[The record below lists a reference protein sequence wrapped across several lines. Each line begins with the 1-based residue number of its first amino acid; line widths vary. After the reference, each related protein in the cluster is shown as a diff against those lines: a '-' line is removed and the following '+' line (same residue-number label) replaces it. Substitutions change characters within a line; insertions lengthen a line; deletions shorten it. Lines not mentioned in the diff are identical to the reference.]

1 MLMRTLTALALMAL
15 LVAPVT
21 AEANGYNNAYRARQY
36 VSNMANSVRQTS
48 NSLYRPNYNY
58 NSRVNTTASSATN
71 YMNRLQSQS
80 KQVQN
85 QLYGTVGGTPQRA
98 NYQNQ
103 AQQYQSWK
111 NQVIQKSYGTQ
122 RNQY

>member
-1 MLMRTLTALALMAL
+1 MRTLTALALTVL

-21 AEANGYNNAYRARQY
+21 AQANGYNNAYRARQY

-58 NSRVNTTASSATN
+58 NSRINTTANSAN
-71 YMNRLQSQS
+71 SYMNRLQSGS
-80 KQVQN
+80 RQVQN
-85 QLYGTVGGTPQRA
+85 QLYGTVGTTTPSV

-111 NQVIQKSYGTQ
+111 NQVIQKSYGSQ
-122 RNQY
+122 RNQ